1 MKPNLSL
8 SFPYLSPP
16 GGERIGRRKSKSNKE
31 KDDSLSIL
39 SPFHP
44 HPLART
50 PARVH
55 ERVRER
61 VGERMKEFHLAT
73 YLLVSPVDAAIYSF
87 PRFLF
92 FHPPPMRR
100 TVPSWRLCAE
110 TAAGTVARFGT
121 VCFRCPVFLAP
132 GASWPRGRTERR
144 IRRENATWRNLVR
157 RGRDPW
163 ASNACLTADRNER

>member
-16 GGERIGRRKSKSNKE
+16 GGERIGRRKSKSSKE

-50 PARVH
+50 HARVYA
-55 ERVRER
+55 RVRER

-73 YLLVSPVDAAIYSF
+73 YLLVSPGDAAIYSF
-87 PRFLF
+87 PRFFF
-92 FHPPPMRR
+92 FHPPPIRR
-100 TVPSWRLCAE
+100 TVPSGRMGAE
-110 TAAGTVARFGT
+110 TAAGTVARFST
-121 VCFRCPVFLAP
+121 VCCCPTFWTQH
-132 GASWPRGRTERR
+132 G
-144 IRRENATWRNLVR
+144 
-157 RGRDPW
+157 
-163 ASNACLTADRNER
+163 DRS